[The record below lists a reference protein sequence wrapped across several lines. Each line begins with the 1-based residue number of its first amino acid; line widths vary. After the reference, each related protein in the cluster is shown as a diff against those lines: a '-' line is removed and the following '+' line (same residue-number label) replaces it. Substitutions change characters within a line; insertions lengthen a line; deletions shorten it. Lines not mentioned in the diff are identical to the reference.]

1 MVVSGSAVLM
11 MVALIQPLCCT
22 TGLELARGV
31 HVPSPGRATSA
42 AGAAWLQGHLGCW
55 RRMEQGHLGCW
66 RRLASAWQALSVLK
80 WAGASQCRVDN
91 WWGCKRLRGGGTA
104 ADADEDIGMMSSF
117 AMLSP
122 DGGLPRT
129 GVGSATRDIAP
140 RRQGQEAVEMEGRDS
155 RNEASGDDNSDEWQ
169 GEDTLR
175 DQLQVLTSLRAAR
188 KEVRVPRGEEET
200 REAAAA
206 TGESVFAGVCE
217 AIGPAG
223 VSGDPVKVV
232 LQGRRVPSKSGDAS
246 AAASGGGGGAQ
257 KKTWEN
263 GWWGDDKDGSP
274 AQVNVETLEEALVE
288 AGEGCRVL
296 VESGLHQLPTHVR
309 SIVVPE
315 AGCLQLSAYA
325 HYGRTDGLCRVQ
337 SMWRLLEGSHGAL
350 QCMGLWSLSSSSSTH
365 DEVCLTVYK
374 YVCVLCVSDIYI
386 YI

>member
-1 MVVSGSAVLM
+1 M
-11 MVALIQPLCCT
+11 ALIQPLCCT
-22 TGLELARGV
+22 TGLESARGV
-31 HVPSPGRATSA
+31 HVPSPSEGTVA
-42 AGAAWLQGHLGCW
+42 LGHLGCW
-55 RRMEQGHLGCW
+55 RRG
-66 RRLASAWQALSVLK
+66 S
-80 WAGASQCRVDN
+80 SQCRVDKC
-91 WWGCKRLRGGGTA
+91 WGSKSLRGGTA

-117 AMLSP
+117 ATLSP

-129 GVGSATRDIAP
+129 GVGSAKRGITP
-140 RRQGQEAVEMEGRDS
+140 RRQGQEAVEVEGRDS

-175 DQLQVLTSLRAAR
+175 DQLQILTSLRAAR
-188 KEVRVPRGEEET
+188 KEVRVHGGEEEA
-200 REAAAA
+200 REAAAAAA

-257 KKTWEN
+257 AKTWEN

-274 AQVNVETLEEALVE
+274 AHVNVETLEEALVE

-296 VESGLHQLPTHVR
+296 VESGLHQLPKHVR

-315 AGCLQLSAYA
+315 AGCLHLSAYA
-325 HYGRTDGLCRVQ
+325 HYGGTDGLCRVQ
-337 SMWRLLEGSHGAL
+337 SMWRFLEGSHGAL
-350 QCMGLWSLSSSSSTH
+350 QCMGLWSLSSSSSTP
-365 DEVCLTVYK
+365 DEVCFTRYK
-374 YVCVLCVSDIYI
+374 YACVLCVRDIYTYI
-386 YI
+386 YYI